1 MALDAKKVLAISKKY
16 TQDTVEGAGAVAGK
30 PCQIQSITEI
40 TGGHRVT
47 FLWVDNSSVQHTST
61 MDVMNGQDGQDG
73 QDGKGIQ
80 SVSVNALNH
89 LILTY
94 TDGTTVD
101 AGEIEI
107 SSAVTSVCGK
117 TGNVTL
123 DAEDVGALAD
133 DTPLPTKVSDLTN
146 DSAFIQNTV
155 DNLTNYYLKT
165 QTYTKDEVNTLVNN
179 ISAMTLDIVET
190 LPTTDISTTTIYLI
204 ETSAGSN
211 VYIQWAYINNEWAQ
225 LGTTQVDL
233 TNYYTKSQTDA
244 LLADKQDTLTFD
256 NVPTSGSTNPVKSA
270 GVLSAINDAVATKQ
284 DTLTFDNAPTSS
296 SNNPVKSGG
305 VFTALSGKQD
315 TLTFDATPTGNSTN
329 PVTSG
334 GVFEALQNVDVP
346 VATTSTA
353 GKVKPDGITITVD
366 ANGVISGVYDVDL
379 NTCIPKNAGAR
390 NSIYRGKSLGT
401 SVTPEQYAAIAS
413 GTFDDLFIGDYWTIG
428 GIVYRIADFD
438 YWLHTGDTECT
449 THHVVVVLDSN
460 FANQKMNDS
469 DTTAGGYVG
478 SKMATSYL
486 ATARNTINTAFGTA
500 HILSHRELFTTAV
513 TNGAASGWAWS
524 DSTID
529 LMSECMI
536 YGHNAWG
543 AHKGYET
550 GIDKTQ
556 LSLFRLRPD
565 LITNRAVWW
574 LRGVVAEATFACVRS
589 NGVAADDGAST
600 ALGVRPAFGIIG

>member
-1 MALDAKKVLAISKKY
+1 MGLSVETYALAKKY
-16 TQDTVEGAGAVAGK
+16 TDDSMQGAGAVAGK
-30 PCQIQSITEI
+30 PCQIQSITDI
-40 TGGHRVT
+40 TGGKRVT
-47 FLWVDNSSVQHTST
+47 FLWVDNSGTSHTST
-61 MDVMNGQDGQDG
+61 MDVMNGQDGDDG

-155 DNLTNYYLKT
+155 DNLTNYYLKA

-179 ISAMTLDIVET
+179 ISAMTIDIVET

-211 VYIQWAYINNEWAQ
+211 VYVQWAYINNEWAQ

-233 TNYYTKSQTDA
+233 TNYYTKSQTDT

-296 SNNPVKSGG
+296 SNNPVKSDGIFTALAGKQDTLLFDNVPTDNSANPVKSGG

-315 TLTFDATPTGNSTN
+315 TLTFDATPTENSTN

-334 GVFEALQNVDVP
+334 GVYDALADVGGVDVYSTTEVKTNKVWIDGKPIYRTVVNTGALPTATQTKRVDVVINNVDV
-346 VATTSTA
+346 VTSLAGICKNTTSGRTSTLPFVTTNQDYNVSLDYYT
-353 GKVKPDGITITVD
+353 GYIEFYSKQNLSTFNVSY
-366 ANGVISGVYDVDL
+366 VIIEY
-379 NTCIPKNAGAR
+379 TK
-390 NSIYRGKSLGT
+390 
-401 SVTPEQYAAIAS
+401 
-413 GTFDDLFIGDYWTIG
+413 
-428 GIVYRIADFD
+428 
-438 YWLHTGDTECT
+438 T
-449 THHVVVVLDSN
+449 T
-460 FANQKMNDS
+460 
-469 DTTAGGYVG
+469 
-478 SKMATSYL
+478 
-486 ATARNTINTAFGTA
+486 
-500 HILSHRELFTTAV
+500 
-513 TNGAASGWAWS
+513 
-524 DSTID
+524 
-529 LMSECMI
+529 
-536 YGHNAWG
+536 
-543 AHKGYET
+543 
-550 GIDKTQ
+550 
-556 LSLFRLRPD
+556 
-565 LITNRAVWW
+565 
-574 LRGVVAEATFACVRS
+574 
-589 NGVAADDGAST
+589 
-600 ALGVRPAFGIIG
+600 